1 MNALSFSDGSAPSIQ
16 TQRKGCLKVNTS
28 LQPRLCFANPGP
40 LGFGSFATTLMT
52 LSLSMMGVGGVSNQG
67 VFIANLCFL
76 AGIGLLISA
85 QWEMVRGNTF
95 AYTVLAAFAFY
106 YGGYGVL
113 LMPRMGIIDSYGGKT
128 SEYYNAFGLYLGVWS
143 VFNMCFFVASI
154 STNIANIVIY
164 GALELS
170 YISNCAANFAMA
182 KGANSTGDGLTR
194 AAGAFGFVSALTGFY
209 VLTHELCEDSLPFT
223 VPLGDTTARF
233 SRQRA

>member
-95 AYTVLAAFAFY
+95 AYTVLAAF
-106 YGGYGVL
+106 GDVL
-113 LMPRMGIIDSYGGKT
+113 LWWLWCPSYAQDGYHRQLWRKD
-128 SEYYNAFGLYLGVWS
+128 FRVLQCVR
-143 VFNMCFFVASI
+143 FI
-154 STNIANIVIY
+154 SRSMVRI
-164 GALELS
+164 
-170 YISNCAANFAMA
+170 
-182 KGANSTGDGLTR
+182 
-194 AAGAFGFVSALTGFY
+194 
-209 VLTHELCEDSLPFT
+209 
-223 VPLGDTTARF
+223 
-233 SRQRA
+233 